1 MGDGRS
7 YRNAAI
13 SICSLYKEYMQ
24 DHGGTM
30 AATAYSAREVL
41 EIKGSFGYFL
51 MMVFI
56 GFVAVTFQL
65 LTHAKLTN
73 AMVSIVSISIMA
85 SLAFTIYRRKKKR
98 RKTGSLEWA
107 VGILSIVISML
118 TKINYARNM
127 DWTYA
132 MQSYQLVGLSIAF
145 LVAIQFLYNRKLLL
159 SLGCAYFIFWII
171 FFIAS
176 GKNGVSIYMTS
187 MVRGNFVHDGILFHR
202 EVFFMLTMAVVTFAS
217 YRNIPIIEKYDRKNV
232 AQIDIIHRN
241 RDSIRKI
248 LDTTNETAGKLASS
262 TEEMAGTTALFSEN
276 IQSQAASVEEITSTV
291 EEVTASGESV
301 FTIAGNQ
308 LHLTEKM
315 KNDME
320 TLHGIVSQ
328 VGEKT
333 RDALSIRENLNTMV
347 ENSKTDIRDVME
359 VMSTATS
366 KFKDVQDTVNIIEDI
381 SDKINLL
388 SLNAAIEAARAGDY
402 GRGFAVVADEI
413 GKLADSTSSNLKAIN
428 SLFNLSNQEIFN
440 AFSRLEV
447 FAGSLNG
454 MIDLISRYGGSIDLI
469 IDLIRQDQKLNEQ
482 MREALSGVLAEANN
496 ILNAT
501 SEQKSALEEIAK
513 SISVINKTTQEVAMG
528 SMELSSNSRVLADLA
543 QRLMGVSDTE
553 SSLQENQKAEEF

>member
-1 MGDGRS
+1 
-7 YRNAAI
+7 
-13 SICSLYKEYMQ
+13 
-24 DHGGTM
+24 M
-30 AATAYSAREVL
+30 ATTAYTAREVL

-51 MMVFI
+51 MMMFI

-65 LTHAKLTN
+65 LSHAKLTN
-73 AMVSIVSISIMA
+73 AMVSIVSLSFMV

-98 RKTGSLEWA
+98 RSTAILEWT
-107 VGILSIVISML
+107 VGIMSIVISML

-132 MQSYQLVGLSIAF
+132 AQSYQLVGLSIAF

-159 SLGCAYFIFWII
+159 SLGCAYFIFWIV
-171 FFIAS
+171 FFVLS
-176 GKNGVSIYMTS
+176 GKNGVTIHMAS
-187 MVRGNFVHDGILFHR
+187 MADGRFVHDGIQFHR
-202 EVFFMLTMAVVTFAS
+202 EIFFMLTMAIVTFAS
-217 YRNIPIIEKYDRKNV
+217 YRNIPIIEKYDRNNM

-241 RDSIRKI
+241 RESIRNI
-248 LDTTNETAGKLASS
+248 LDTTNETAVKLASS
-262 TEEMAGTTALFSEN
+262 TEEMAGTTSLFSEN

-301 FTIAGNQ
+301 YTIAENQ
-308 LHLTEKM
+308 MQLTDRM

-320 TLHGIVSQ
+320 MLHGIVAQ
-328 VGEKT
+328 VGGKT
-333 RDALSIRENLNTMV
+333 RDALSIREDLNSMV
-347 ENSKTDIRDVME
+347 ENSKADVRDVLE

-440 AFSRLEV
+440 AFNRLEV

-454 MIDLISRYGGSIDLI
+454 MIDSISRYGGSIDLI
-469 IDLIRQDQKLNEQ
+469 IDLIREDQKLNEQ
-482 MREALSGVLAEANN
+482 MRDSLSGVLAGASN

-513 SISVINKTTQEVAMG
+513 SISVINKTTQEVALG
-528 SMELSSNSRVLADLA
+528 SMELSSNSRGLADLA
-543 QRLMGVSDTE
+543 QRLMAVSDTE
-553 SSLQENQKAEEF
+553 SSLPEDQKAAEI